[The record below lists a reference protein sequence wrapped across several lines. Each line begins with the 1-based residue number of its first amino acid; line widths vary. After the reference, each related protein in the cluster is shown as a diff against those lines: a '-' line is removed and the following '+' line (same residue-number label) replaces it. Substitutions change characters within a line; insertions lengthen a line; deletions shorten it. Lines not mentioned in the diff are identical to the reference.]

1 MSSFDRRS
9 VLILLTAGAAGCGFR
24 PLYRK
29 DGGADALL
37 GDVALREAVTPEDFD
52 YRERLRR
59 RFGLKGAGAPDMARW
74 RLDWKLRFEETG
86 VAITRDSDITR
97 YQVQAFAEYQ
107 LTPLGGDSN
116 PIQGSLKT
124 NGAYDATASAY
135 ASRAAKLDER
145 KRLSI
150 ELAELTAT
158 RLLAHFA
165 TDAS

>member
-1 MSSFDRRS
+1 MSLFDRRAA
-9 VLILLTAGAAGCGFR
+9 LILLTAAAGCGFK

-37 GDVALREAVTPEDFD
+37 GEVALQEAVTPEDFD

-59 RFGLKGAGAPDMARW
+59 RLGLTGAHAPDTARW
-74 RLDWKLRFEETG
+74 RLDWSLRFEETG
-86 VAITRDSDITR
+86 VAITRSSDVTR
-97 YQVQAFAEYQ
+97 YQVQAFADYL
-107 LTPLGGDSN
+107 LTPLSDDSE
-116 PIQGSLKT
+116 PIRGALKT

-165 TDAS
+165 AGPS